1 MYNLSFPKPAMSA
14 HYNMQIQVSEVVG
27 VGDGHGGFWVRSG
40 TLLDRQEGWDGG
52 WGGGCGGK
60 MISGVG
66 IDTGCWK
73 NEFVLDKILVLEDGS
88 GRSTIPILSSFFIR
102 SEIWYRTLRIL
113 LPIIPLSSLS
123 HSHTRTENSCHPQT

>member
-1 MYNLSFPKPAMSA
+1 
-14 HYNMQIQVSEVVG
+14 MQIQVSEVVG

-66 IDTGCWK
+66 IDTRCQK
-73 NEFVLDKILVLEDGS
+73 NEFVLDKNTGS
-88 GRSTIPILSSFFIR
+88 GGWKRQEHNPNSLILTRSVR
-102 SEIWYRTLRIL
+102 SGMERFEYY
-113 LPIIPLSSLS
+113 SL
-123 HSHTRTENSCHPQT
+123 